1 MSGEI
6 SGPQRR
12 IRHISPHSM
21 YVNCRCHILALCFK
35 HLIDRFSWLA
45 KLGKLLLVLW
55 KSFHYSALNRLILTE
70 LQRAYGMKAL
80 QLVKAVVT
88 RWLSHGAACQRC
100 LERYT
105 ETLEVLDQELVAK
118 LNPKISR
125 YQLDRLTPSTA
136 LELALLDYILT
147 IIFKLCQL
155 LKSDRKDFRAMHY
168 ILDQTLITLK
178 EMSEDENHAGFESL
192 KKSPALMENI
202 SNFNAESIVSKQL
215 RVDSSV
221 AVEHFYSSTTVPFI
235 TAIIDSR

>member
-70 LQRAYGMKAL
+70 IQRAYGMKAL

-100 LERYT
+100 LERYK
-105 ETLEVLDQELVAK
+105 ETLEALDQVAK
-118 LNPKISR
+118 LNPKISG

-147 IIFKLCQL
+147 IIFKLCLL
-155 LKSDRKDFRAMHY
+155 LKSDRKDFRAIHY
-168 ILDQTLITLK
+168 IVDQTLITLK
-178 EMSEDENHAGFESL
+178 EMSEDQNCAGFESL
-192 KKSPALMENI
+192 KKSPALMEKI

-215 RVDSSV
+215 QVVRSV
-221 AVEHFYSSTTVPFI
+221 TVEHFYSSTTVPFI
-235 TAIIDSR
+235 TALIVSR